1 MKTASTRFFLLSAA
15 LIFVLAAANTRS
27 AAFAAKM
34 PTFNIGGSDTYAELE
49 KAPEKAKNRPN
60 PYENDPQ
67 AIAAGQILFEDHC
80 AECHGDDANGARKG
94 PSLRVSEVRA
104 ATPGTLYWLLTN
116 GVVRK
121 KMPAWSKLPEPQ
133 RWQLV
138 KYLKSLD
145 QSKK

>member
-1 MKTASTRFFLLSAA
+1 MSTATTRLFFLTSALIFFVAAASTRSTA
-15 LIFVLAAANTRS
+15 S
-27 AAFAAKM
+27 AAKM
-34 PTFNIGGSDTYAELE
+34 PTFNIWGSDTYAELE
-49 KAPEKAKNRPN
+49 KAPEKARNRPN
-60 PYENDPQ
+60 PFENDAQ
-67 AIAAGQILFEDHC
+67 ATAAGQILFEDHC
-80 AECHGDDANGARKG
+80 AECHGDDADGARKG
-94 PSLRVSEVRA
+94 PSLRVSEVRS
-104 ATPGTLYWLLTN
+104 ATPGTLFWVLTN